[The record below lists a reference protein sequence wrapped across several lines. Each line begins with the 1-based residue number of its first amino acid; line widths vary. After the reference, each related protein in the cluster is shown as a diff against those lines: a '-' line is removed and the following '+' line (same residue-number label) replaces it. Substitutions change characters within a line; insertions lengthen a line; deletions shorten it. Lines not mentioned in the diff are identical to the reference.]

1 MAEDEVTC
9 WIAGLSDNDPLAAQ
23 RLWDRYYERLV
34 RLAHRKLGDA
44 NRRIS
49 DEEDVALS
57 AFHSFCQGAAAGRFP
72 RLDDREDLW
81 RLLVTI
87 TARKASAHIKR
98 EHRQKR
104 GGGLVQGE
112 SAFLPRG
119 DVASDAGIDQVVGHE
134 PTPAL
139 AAQVAEQFQ
148 HLLDCLGDESLRRI
162 AIYKLQGYT
171 NEEIAGEIDCAL
183 RTVKRRLAQIRDV
196 WQHEAQR

>member
-1 MAEDEVTC
+1 MEDDDVTR
-9 WIAGLSDNDPLAAQ
+9 WIAGLSENDQLAAQ
-23 RLWDRYYERLV
+23 RLWERYYERLV
-34 RLAHRKLGDA
+34 CFAHRKLGDA
-44 NRRIS
+44 NRRAS

-57 AFHSFCQGAAAGRFP
+57 AFNSFCQGAAAGRFP

-87 TARKASAHIKR
+87 TARKAIAHIKR

-196 WQHEAQR
+196 WQQEAQ

>member
-1 MAEDEVTC
+1 MAEDDVTR
-9 WIAGLSDNDPLAAQ
+9 WMAGLSQNDQLAAQ
-23 RLWDRYYERLV
+23 RLWERYYERLV
-34 RLAHRKLGDA
+34 RLAHRKLGAA
-44 NRRIS
+44 NRRAS

-72 RLDDREDLW
+72 RLADRQDLW

-112 SAFLPRG
+112 SAFVPRDDG
-119 DVASDAGIDQVVGHE
+119 ASDAGIEQVLGHE
-134 PTPAL
+134 PTPAF
-139 AAQVAEQFQ
+139 AAQVAEQVQ
-148 HLLDCLGDESLRRI
+148 HLLDCLGDDSLRGI

-196 WQHEAQR
+196 WQHEAQ

>member
-1 MAEDEVTC
+1 MEDDDVTR
-9 WIAGLSDNDPLAAQ
+9 WIAGLSENDPLATQ
-23 RLWDRYYERLV
+23 RLWERYYERLV

-44 NRRIS
+44 NRRAS

-57 AFHSFCQGAAAGRFP
+57 AFHSFCQGVAAGRFP

-87 TARKASAHIKR
+87 TVRKASAHIKR

-112 SAFLPRG
+112 SAFLPRD
-119 DVASDAGIDQVVGHE
+119 DVASDAGIDQVLGHE

-148 HLLDCLGDESLRRI
+148 RLLDCLGDESLRRI

-196 WQHEAQR
+196 WRQEAQ

>member
-112 SAFLPRG
+112 SAFLPRD
-119 DVASDAGIDQVVGHE
+119 DVASDAGIDQVLGHE

-148 HLLDCLGDESLRRI
+148 RLLDCLGDESLRRI

-196 WQHEAQR
+196 WQQEAQ

>member
-23 RLWDRYYERLV
+23 RLWERYYERLV

-119 DVASDAGIDQVVGHE
+119 DAASGAGIDQVLGHE

-196 WQHEAQR
+196 WQQEAQ